1 MKRRT
6 ILALCL
12 ALASGLAAAADERAT
27 KEEAV
32 AFVNRAVAFV
42 KANGKEKALAE
53 FNDPKGK
60 FIDRELYAVVVD
72 LQGTVLANGA
82 NRKLV
87 GKNLLQVKDLDGK
100 SFVKEQIEIAT
111 GKGSGWLEFRWN
123 NPVTSKMEMR
133 QFYLVRNDDYFIGSG
148 VFKP

>member
-12 ALASGLAAAADERAT
+12 ALAGGFATAAESRAT

-32 AFVNRAVAFV
+32 AFVNRAVAYV
-42 KANGKEKALAE
+42 KANGKDKALAE
-53 FNDPKGK
+53 FNEPKGQ
-60 FIDRELYAVVVD
+60 FVDRELYIVVVD

-100 SFVKEQIEIAT
+100 AFVKEEIEVAT
-111 GKGSGWLEFRWN
+111 TKGSGWVEFRWN
-123 NPVTSKMEMR
+123 NPVTTKMEMR
-133 QFYLVRNDDYFIGSG
+133 QLYLVKNDDYLIGSG

>member
-12 ALASGLAAAADERAT
+12 ALSGGLATAAEERAT

-32 AFVNRAVAFV
+32 AFVNRAVAYV
-42 KANGKEKALAE
+42 KANGKDKALAE
-53 FNDPKGK
+53 FNEPKGK
-60 FIDRELYAVVVD
+60 FVDRELYIVVVD

-87 GKNLLQVKDLDGK
+87 GKNLLEVKDLDGK
-100 SFVKEQIEIAT
+100 SFVKEEIAVAT
-111 GKGSGWLEFRWN
+111 GKGSGWVEFRWN

-133 QFYLVRNDDYFIGSG
+133 QLYLVRNDDYLIGSG

>member
-12 ALASGLAAAADERAT
+12 SLFVGLAAAAEERAT
-27 KEEAV
+27 KDEAV
-32 AFVNRAVAFV
+32 AFVNRAVAYV
-42 KANGKEKALAE
+42 KANGKDKALAE
-53 FNDPKGK
+53 FNEPKGK
-60 FIDRELYAVVVD
+60 FVDRELYIVVVD

-100 SFVKEQIEIAT
+100 SFVKEEIEVAT
-111 GKGSGWLEFRWN
+111 SKGSGWVEFRWN

-133 QFYLVRNDDYFIGSG
+133 QLYLVRNDDYLIGSG

>member
-1 MKRRT
+1 MKLKT
-6 ILALCL
+6 ILAVCL
-12 ALASGLAAAADERAT
+12 SLVVGLAAAAEERAT
-27 KEEAV
+27 RDEAV
-32 AFVNRAVAFV
+32 AFVNKAVAFV
-42 KANGKEKALAE
+42 KANGKDKALAE

-60 FIDRELYAVVVD
+60 FIDRELYVVVVD

-100 SFVKEQIEIAT
+100 SFVKEEIDVAT
-111 GKGSGWLEFRWN
+111 GKGSGWVEFRWN
-123 NPVTSKMEMR
+123 NPVTNKMEMR
-133 QFYLVRNDDYFIGSG
+133 QVYLVRQDDYLIGSG

>member
-12 ALASGLAAAADERAT
+12 SLFVGLAAAAEERAT
-27 KEEAV
+27 KDEAV
-32 AFVNRAVAFV
+32 AFVNRAVAYV
-42 KANGKEKALAE
+42 KANGKDKALAE
-53 FNDPKGK
+53 FNEPKGK
-60 FIDRELYAVVVD
+60 FVDRELYIVVVD

-100 SFVKEQIEIAT
+100 FFVKEEIEVAT
-111 GKGSGWLEFRWN
+111 SKGSGWVEFRWN

-133 QFYLVRNDDYFIGSG
+133 QLYLVRNDDYLIGSG